1 MEIKDLLIATILI
14 LVAIKSRNKE
24 ESKKV
29 IEEYKEYFDILPE
42 TQNDG
47 IKEINVQKTKWL
59 DNDVWQLIENKK
71 ILFQD
76 F

>member
-47 IKEINVQKTKWL
+47 IKEINVQKTK
-59 DNDVWQLIENKK
+59 
-71 ILFQD
+71 
-76 F
+76 